1 MCLARLVGPVFFLH
15 LTVSGWVSDR
25 WAAQLLELGLLA
37 VVAAV
42 GAKARVWRALTD
54 PLIPV
59 VRRSL
64 RRAFIVA
71 AVWCAATAVG
81 LVLFLST
88 PDRAAGLA
96 IDAVTG
102 RLPPPDPTS
111 EVVSEVMFWV
121 CRAASLAYL
130 GVESIGVIG
139 DRRRHRAEPV
149 QGLKTKYPST

>member
-1 MCLARLVGPVFFLH
+1 MVHAASSQACQAPTSRV
-15 LTVSGWVSDR
+15 LTVKNAPPTPPKVESLRPTSEK
-25 WAAQLLELGLLA
+25 ATLA
-37 VVAAV
+37 
-42 GAKARVWRALTD
+42 AKAQWALTD

-88 PDRAAGLA
+88 PDRVAGLA

-111 EVVSEVMFWV
+111 EVVSDVMFWV
-121 CRAASLAYL
+121 CRVASLAYL